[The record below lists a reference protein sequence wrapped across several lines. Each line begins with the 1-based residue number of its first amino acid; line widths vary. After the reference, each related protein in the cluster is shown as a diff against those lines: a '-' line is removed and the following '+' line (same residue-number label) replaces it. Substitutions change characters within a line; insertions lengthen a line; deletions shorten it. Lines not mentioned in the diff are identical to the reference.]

1 MTSKWKLAVIWAWL
15 LFAAWL
21 IMVAAAI
28 LTYWFWGWLKG
39 QF

>member
-1 MTSKWKLAVIWAWL
+1 MTSKWRLAVIWAYL
-15 LFAAWL
+15 LFAAWS
-21 IMVAAAI
+21 IMVAVAI